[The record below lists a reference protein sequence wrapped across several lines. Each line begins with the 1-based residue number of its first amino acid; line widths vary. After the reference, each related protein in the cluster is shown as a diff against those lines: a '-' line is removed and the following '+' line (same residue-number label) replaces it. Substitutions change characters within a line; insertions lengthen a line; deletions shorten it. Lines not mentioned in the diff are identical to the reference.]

1 VPLAEARFRSGL
13 LRGELVHA
21 RDDAHARRAFRYP
34 VYMAALDLAEL
45 PALDRALRLFSVDRA
60 NLFSLHARDY
70 RAAPFA
76 QLADL
81 RRANDLP
88 AAATTL
94 LVTNPRVAGYTFNP
108 VSFFLGYDAAHALTS
123 VVAEVNNTYG
133 GNFRYLLGPRD
144 RLPDR
149 DGRVGFRHVREL
161 FVSPFLHGEASYEF
175 WFDAPLDG
183 DHLRVT
189 MHVEQHGRR
198 MFTADFRGARAPL
211 TDRHLLAAAIR
222 YPLMTVQ
229 VIGLIHLQAL
239 RLHRLRVP
247 YAPAPPDHRPLSAY
261 P

>member
-1 VPLAEARFRSGL
+1 MASTFRSSL
-13 LRGELVHA
+13 VRGELVHA
-21 RDDAHARRAFRYP
+21 RADAHARRAFRYP
-34 VYMAALDLAEL
+34 VYVAALDLAEL
-45 PALDRALRLFSVDRA
+45 VALDRTLRLFSVDRA

-70 RAAPFA
+70 SALALSD
-76 QLADL
+76 LADL

-94 LVTNPRVAGYTFNP
+94 VVTNPRVAGYTFNP
-108 VSFFLGYDAAHALTS
+108 VSFFLGYDTAGALTS

-149 DGRVGFRHVREL
+149 DHRVGFRHVREL

-183 DHLRVT
+183 DRLRIA

-198 MFTADFRGARAPL
+198 VFTADLAGARAPL
-211 TDRHLLAAAIR
+211 TDRGLLAAAIR

-229 VIGLIHLQAL
+229 VIGLIHFQAL
-239 RLHRLRVP
+239 KLHLLRVP
-247 YAPAPPDHRPLSAY
+247 YAPAPRDHRPLSAY